1 MKLSKIVKN
10 ILLDVS
16 KEMKKK
22 DNLTIIRMD
31 ILNPII
37 KEIIDELNAAV
48 QHMSF
53 VILKMKEYK
62 FSDDLCNEVINN
74 WNNLRKDLKVEGVE
88 FE

>member
-37 KEIIDELNAAV
+37 KEI
-48 QHMSF
+48 
-53 VILKMKEYK
+53 
-62 FSDDLCNEVINN
+62 
-74 WNNLRKDLKVEGVE
+74 NLSN
-88 FE
+88 

>member
-37 KEIIDELNAAV
+37 KEIIDELNPYFIKFII
-48 QHMSF
+48 SLIIF
-53 VILKMKEYK
+53 ILFLLLTIILNIKVILK
-62 FSDDLCNEVINN
+62 N
-74 WNNLRKDLKVEGVE
+74 
-88 FE
+88 

>member
-31 ILNPII
+31 ILNPIN
-37 KEIIDELNAAV
+37 KEIIDELNPYFIKFII
-48 QHMSF
+48 SLIIF
-53 VILKMKEYK
+53 ILFLLLTIILNIKVILK
-62 FSDDLCNEVINN
+62 N
-74 WNNLRKDLKVEGVE
+74 
-88 FE
+88 